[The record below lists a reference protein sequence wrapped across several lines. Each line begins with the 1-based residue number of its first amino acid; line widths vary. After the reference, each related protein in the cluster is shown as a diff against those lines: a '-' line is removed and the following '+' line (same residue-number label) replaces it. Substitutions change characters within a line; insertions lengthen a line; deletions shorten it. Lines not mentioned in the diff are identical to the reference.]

1 MFKNLLKKV
10 VGDPSEKFIK
20 QIQPLVDEI
29 NALEPEM
36 QSLSDEELRAQTT
49 LFRQKIQEETQ
60 PLRQELEDLRAELEK
75 AEDPSDIDR
84 LKRQI
89 ERVDEDLRQLEEDI
103 LMEILPR
110 AFAVVREAAVRTLG
124 MRHYD
129 VQLIGGIV
137 LHKGKIAEMKTGEG
151 KTLVATLPLYLNALT
166 GRGVHLVTPNDYLSK
181 YGVQWMG
188 PIYHFLGVSAAVIQS
203 GAGNPDQGSFIY
215 DPDYPNEDD
224 RFRNLR
230 PITRR
235 QAYQADI
242 TYGTNNEFGFDY
254 LRDNMVTDLGQIVQR
269 ELNFAII
276 DEIDNILID
285 EARTPLIISGPA
297 QESSEL
303 YTKFARLVPRLKP
316 QVEEDGPGDYS
327 VDEKDRVVTLTEEG
341 IRKLEQWLGIPEG
354 ETLYD
359 PKYAEWLPYLDNALR
374 AHVLFKR
381 DRDYI
386 VKDGEIIIV
395 DEFTGRLMHGR
406 RYSEGL
412 HQAIE
417 AKEGV
422 KVRRENMTMATITFQ
437 NFFRMY
443 RKLAG
448 MTGTAA
454 TEQEEFHRIYNLDV
468 VVIPT
473 NVPVQRID
481 HPDVVFKT
489 QRAKFK
495 AVLDEIEQAHKRGQ
509 PVLVGTSAIETS
521 EYLSRLL
528 TRRGIPHQVLN
539 AKNHEREAVIIA
551 QAGRPGAV
559 TIATNMAGRG
569 VDILL
574 GGNPENLAR
583 EDLRKQGYD
592 LNSIREADW
601 IEAVDMLR
609 KGKDPQQKFHEP
621 WVEVLKKRW
630 EETKRD
636 AEKVRQLGGLYVVGT
651 ERHEARRID
660 NQLRGRAGR
669 QGDPGQSRFFL
680 SLEDDL
686 MRRFGGGSLS
696 KIMDR
701 FGVDEDMPLEAGMVS
716 KAIEQAQTRVEG
728 YNFDMRKHVL
738 EYDDVVNKQREVIYD
753 QRRKVLAE
761 PTLKPTILKMVD
773 EYLEEMVQRATAA
786 KYAEDWDLKSLH
798 QAILRIMPLPAQE
811 TPETWARLTREEILA
826 RLQQLARENYEE
838 KEKRLGSEDMRRI
851 ERLLM
856 LQSIDRRWVRHLTD
870 LDILRE
876 GIGLQ
881 AVAQQDPLVAYKRE
895 AFEMFADL
903 LARIKE
909 DVVTQIYR
917 VELVKEQQR
926 APVRAFHP
934 SVGGNGGS
942 KPAPQRRQAP
952 KLRRNDP
959 CWCGSGKKYKDCHM
973 KSDLAGETAPPAD
986 AVRRVKAQQGRGKKR
1001 TPVPAA
1007 AAAGPSSR
1015 RKAKK
1020 RKKKRR

>member
-20 QIQPLVDEI
+20 QIQPIVDEI
-29 NALEPEM
+29 NALEPEI
-36 QSLSDEELRAQTT
+36 QRLSDEELRAQTD
-49 LFRQKIQEETQ
+49 LFRQKIQEETASR
-60 PLRQELEDLRAELEK
+60 RQELEELRSELKE

-89 ERVDEDLRQLEEDI
+89 ERVDEELRQSEEDV

-203 GAGNPDQGSFIY
+203 GAGNPDKGSFIY

-224 RFRNLR
+224 RYRNLR

-235 QAYQADI
+235 EAYLADI

-254 LRDNMVTDLGQIVQR
+254 LRDNMVTDLSQLVQR

-303 YTKFARLVPRLKP
+303 YRRFAQLVPRLKP
-316 QVEEDGPGDYS
+316 QVEEDGPGDYT

-341 IRKLEQWLGIPEG
+341 IRKMEQWLGIPEG
-354 ETLYD
+354 ESLYD
-359 PKYAEWLPYLDNALR
+359 PKYAEWLPYMDNALR

-422 KVRRENMTMATITFQ
+422 KVRRENLTMATITFQ

-473 NVPVQRID
+473 NVPVRRVD
-481 HPDVVFKT
+481 HPDLVFKT

-574 GGNPENLAR
+574 GGNAENLAR

-592 LNSIREADW
+592 LNEIRESDW

-609 KGKDPQQKFHEP
+609 KGKDPAEKIKEP

-630 EETKRD
+630 QQTKQD
-636 AEKVRQLGGLYVVGT
+636 AEKVRELGGLYVLGT

-686 MRRFGGGSLS
+686 MRRFGGNSLS

-701 FGVDEDMPLEAGMVS
+701 LGVDEDMPLEAGMVS

-761 PTLKPTILKMVD
+761 PTLKPTILNMVD
-773 EYLEEMVQRATAA
+773 EYLENLVHTYTAA
-786 KYAEDWDLKSLH
+786 KYPEDWDLKSLH
-798 QAILRIMPLPAQE
+798 QAVLRVMPLPASE
-811 TPETWARLTREEILA
+811 SPDTWAKLTREEIIE
-826 RLQQLARENYEE
+826 RLQAIARKNYEE
-838 KEKRLGSEDMRRI
+838 KEARLGAEDMRRI

-856 LQSIDRRWVRHLTD
+856 IQAIDRRWVRHLTD

-895 AFEMFADL
+895 AYEMFADL
-903 LARIKE
+903 LDRIKE

-926 APVRAFHP
+926 TPMRAVHP
-934 SVGGNGGS
+934 SATGGGNGG
-942 KPAPQRRQAP
+942 KPAPQRRQVP

-973 KSDLAGETAPPAD
+973 KSDQAGLTSPPAD
-986 AVRRVKAQQGRGKKR
+986 AVRRAKERAQKGK
-1001 TPVPAA
+1001 AA
-1007 AAAGPSSR
+1007 APAGISASPSSGR
-1015 RKAKK
+1015 RKPKK

>member
-20 QIQPLVDEI
+20 QIRPLVDEI
-29 NALEPEM
+29 NALESEIK
-36 QSLSDEELRAQTT
+36 QLSDDDLRAQSDI
-49 LFRQKIQEETQ
+49 FRENIQQETA
-60 PLRQELEDLRAELEK
+60 PLRQELDDLQDELEA

-84 LKRQI
+84 IKRQI

-110 AFAVVREAAVRTLG
+110 AFAVVREASVRTLG
-124 MRHYD
+124 LRHYD

-151 KTLVATLPLYLNALT
+151 KTLVATLPLYLNSLT

-188 PIYHFLGVSAAVIQS
+188 PVYHFLGVSAAVIQS

-254 LRDNMVTDLGQIVQR
+254 LRDNMITDISQLVQR

-297 QESSEL
+297 QESSDL
-303 YTKFARLVPRLKP
+303 YRRFAQLMPRLQP
-316 QVEEDGPGDYS
+316 QQEEDGPGDYT

-341 IRKLEQWLGIPEG
+341 LRKIEKWIGIPEG
-354 ETLYD
+354 KTLYD
-359 PKYAEWLPYLDNALR
+359 PEYAEMAPYLDNALR
-374 AHVLFKR
+374 AYVLFKR
-381 DRDYI
+381 DKDYI

-422 KVRRENMTMATITFQ
+422 KVRRENLTMATITFQ

-481 HPDVVFKT
+481 HPDMVFKT
-489 QRAKFK
+489 QRAKFR
-495 AVLDEIEQAHKRGQ
+495 AVMEEIERAHKTGQ
-509 PVLVGTSAIETS
+509 PILLGTSAIETS
-521 EYLSRLL
+521 EYISSLL
-528 TRRGIPHQVLN
+528 RRRGIPHEVLN

-574 GGNPENLAR
+574 GGNAENLAR
-583 EDLRKQGYD
+583 EDLRKQGYE
-592 LNSIREADW
+592 LGEISEADW
-601 IEAVDMLR
+601 TEAVDMLR
-609 KGKDPQQKFHEP
+609 KGQDPSEKIKEP

-630 EETKRD
+630 EQTKQD
-636 AEKVRQLGGLYVVGT
+636 GEKVRQLGGLYVIGT

-669 QGDPGQSRFFL
+669 QGDPGQSRFYL

-686 MRRFGGGSLS
+686 MRRFGGQNLS
-696 KIMDR
+696 RIMDR
-701 FGVDEDMPLEAGMVS
+701 LGVDEDMPLEAGMVS

-753 QRRKVLAE
+753 QRRKVLSE
-761 PTLKPTILKMVD
+761 PNLRPTIMRMVNN
-773 EYLEEMVQRATAA
+773 YLQSLVERYTSA
-786 KYAEDWDLKSLH
+786 KYPEDWDLKSLH
-798 QAILRIMPLPAQE
+798 QAVLRLMAVPAE
-811 TPETWARLTREEILA
+811 ENADTWKGLSREEIVE
-826 RLQQLARENYEE
+826 RLQQIAEANYTA
-838 KEKRLGSEDMRRI
+838 KEGRLGSEDMRRI

-856 LQSIDRRWVRHLTD
+856 IQSIDKRWVRHLTD

-881 AVAQQDPLVAYKRE
+881 AVAQQDPLVAYKRA
-895 AFEMFADL
+895 AFDMFADL
-903 LARIKE
+903 MESIQE
-909 DVVTQIYR
+909 DVVTQIFR
-917 VELVKEQQR
+917 VELVREQQR
-926 APVRAFHP
+926 APVRAIHP
-934 SVGGNGGS
+934 SASGGNGG
-942 KPAPQRRQAP
+942 KPAPQRRQGP

-973 KSDLAGETAPPAD
+973 KSDLAGETSPQAPKP
-986 AVRRVKAQQGRGKKR
+986 GRQ
-1001 TPVPAA
+1001 PVAA
-1007 AAAGPSSR
+1007 KTGASYRGGR
-1015 RKAKK
+1015 RKPKK
-1020 RKKKRR
+1020 RKSKKRR

>member
-10 VGDPSEKFIK
+10 VGDPSEKLIK
-20 QIQPLVDEI
+20 QIRPRVDEI
-29 NALEPEM
+29 NALEPAIK
-36 QSLSDEELRAQTT
+36 QLSDDDLRAQTAQ
-49 LFRQKIQEETQ
+49 FRQKIQQETA
-60 PLRQELEDLRAELEK
+60 PLRQQMAALQEALGQE
-75 AEDPSDIDR
+75 EDPSDIDR
-84 LKRQI
+84 IKRQI
-89 ERVDEDLRQLEEDI
+89 EQVDEDWRQLEEDI

-110 AFAVVREAAVRTLG
+110 AFAVVREAAVRTLS

-137 LHKGKIAEMKTGEG
+137 LHMGKIAEMKTGEG

-188 PIYHFLGVSAAVIQS
+188 PVYHFLGVSAAVIQS

-215 DPDYPNEDD
+215 DPEYPNDDD

-235 QAYQADI
+235 EAYRADI

-254 LRDNMVTDLGQIVQR
+254 LRDNMVSEVEQISQR
-269 ELNFAII
+269 PLNFAII

-297 QESSEL
+297 QESSDL
-303 YTKFARLVPRLKP
+303 YRRFAQLVPRLQP
-316 QVEEDGPGDYS
+316 QLEEDGPGDYAL
-327 VDEKDRVVTLTEEG
+327 DEKDRVVTLTEEG
-341 IRKLEQWLGIPEG
+341 LRKIENWIGIPQDK
-354 ETLYD
+354 TLYD
-359 PKYAEWLPYLDNALR
+359 PEYAEMAPYLDNALR
-374 AHVLFKR
+374 AQVLFKL
-381 DRDYI
+381 DKDYI

-422 KVRRENMTMATITFQ
+422 KVRRENLTMATITFQ

-443 RKLAG
+443 HKLAG

-473 NVPVQRID
+473 NVPVRRID
-481 HPDVVFKT
+481 HPDMVFKS

-495 AVLDEIEQAHKRGQ
+495 AVLEEIDRAHQTGQ
-509 PVLVGTSAIETS
+509 PLLLGTSAIETS
-521 EYLSRLL
+521 EYISALL
-528 TRRGIPHQVLN
+528 RRRGIPHQVLN

-574 GGNPENLAR
+574 GGNAENLAR
-583 EDLRKQGYD
+583 EDLRKKDYD
-592 LNSIREADW
+592 LNEISESDW
-601 IEAVDMLR
+601 GEVVDALR
-609 KGKDPQQKFHEP
+609 KGKDPYDVVQAP
-621 WVEVLKKRW
+621 WVKVLAERW
-630 EETKRD
+630 QRTQID
-636 AEKVRQLGGLYVVGT
+636 GDKVRELGGLYVIGT

-669 QGDPGQSRFFL
+669 QGDPGVSRFYL

-686 MRRFGGGSLS
+686 MRRFGGTSLS

-701 FGVDEDMPLEAGMVS
+701 LGVDEDMPLEAGLVS
-716 KAIEQAQTRVEG
+716 KAIEQAQSRVEG

-753 QRRKVLAE
+753 QRQKVLSE
-761 PTLKPTILKMVD
+761 PNLKPTILRMV
-773 EYLEEMVQRATAA
+773 ELYLQRLVARYTAA
-786 KYAEDWDLKSLH
+786 KYPEDWDLKNLH
-798 QAILRIMPLPAQE
+798 QAVLRVMPLPASE
-811 TPETWARLTREEILA
+811 NVEAWAGMGRDELAERLYALA
-826 RLQQLARENYEE
+826 EQNYAA
-838 KEKRLGSEDMRRI
+838 KESRLGSEDMRRI

-856 LQSIDRRWVRHLTD
+856 IQAIDKRWVRHLTD

-881 AVAQQDPLVAYKRE
+881 AVAQQDPLVAYKRA
-895 AFEMFADL
+895 AFDMFADL
-903 LARIKE
+903 MEQIQD
-909 DVVTQIYR
+909 DVVTQIYL
-917 VELVKEQQR
+917 VELVRERQR
-926 APVRAFHP
+926 APVQAVHP
-934 SVGGNGGS
+934 SAGGGG
-942 KPAPQRRQAP
+942 KPKPQRRQGP
-952 KLRRNDP
+952 KLGRNDP

-973 KSDLAGETAPPAD
+973 RSDQAGGTRPTGDTPAKGHTS
-986 AVRRVKAQQGRGKKR
+986 R
-1001 TPVPAA
+1001 PA
-1007 AAAGPSSR
+1007 SSGR
-1015 RKAKK
+1015 RKPKK
-1020 RKKKRR
+1020 RKSKKRR